1 MTRLTTLIIA
11 SLLSTNSAFTTPST
25 GVVTRQC
32 SLNMAEEPAFVAD
45 PVAEEKKEDES
56 TFDAVEKMGRGA
68 AKNLRRYPYAF
79 ECRTA

>member
-1 MTRLTTLIIA
+1 MMTRLAILTLA
-11 SLLSTNSAFTTPST
+11 SLFSTNSAFTTPST

-32 SLNMAEEPAFVAD
+32 SLLMAEESAFVAD

-68 AKNLRRYPYAF
+68 AKVSK
-79 ECRTA
+79 